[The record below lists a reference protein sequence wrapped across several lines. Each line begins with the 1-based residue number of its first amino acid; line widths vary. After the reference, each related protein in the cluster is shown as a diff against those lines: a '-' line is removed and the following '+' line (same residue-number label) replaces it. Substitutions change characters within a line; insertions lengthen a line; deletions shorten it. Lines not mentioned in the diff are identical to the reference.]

1 MNWYYATKD
10 KTQAG
15 PVDEAAIGHLL
26 RAGTITAETLIWKE
40 GMENWAPLSSIP
52 ELSVQAG
59 SATMAT
65 PVPGEARCAECG
77 QPFPPDQLISLAGRS
92 ICGSCKPLAVQKFQE
107 GVVSF
112 GRTMDAEE
120 LWKMV
125 EQRGY
130 DFTIGSVL
138 SRTWDLV
145 KGNFWPSVGVTLLC
159 YLILVGSQQIP
170 FLGLL
175 AVFLVQ
181 PQIMAGLNWY
191 FLKQF
196 RGEPATLND
205 SFEGFRRGYGQQA
218 LYMLIVTGIMLGAI
232 AACAIP
238 LAIVIPAISSASSEG
253 GNTSGIFVAIL
264 IVVLVPIVLAIWY
277 FMFCWLFTPI
287 LILDRGLKAMEA
299 MKLSRRVVRLRFW
312 KLLGLFLVV
321 GLMCMVS
328 VLLICVG
335 LLVMLP
341 IAFGVLSRIY
351 EDIFGEREPARV
363 T

>member
-1 MNWYYATKD
+1 
-10 KTQAG
+10 
-15 PVDEAAIGHLL
+15 
-26 RAGTITAETLIWKE
+26 
-40 GMENWAPLSSIP
+40 
-52 ELSVQAG
+52 
-59 SATMAT
+59 
-65 PVPGEARCAECG
+65 
-77 QPFPPDQLISLAGRS
+77 
-92 ICGSCKPLAVQKFQE
+92 
-107 GVVSF
+107 
-112 GRTMDAEE
+112 
-120 LWKMV
+120 MV

-170 FLGLL
+170 LLGLL

-238 LAIVIPAISSASSEG
+238 LAIVIPAISSVSSEG

-341 IAFGVLSRIY
+341 VAFGVLSRIY